1 MVHVGIDVSKER
13 LDVAVRPS
21 GERFTVGNDEPG
33 WSQLCKRLA
42 KLKPERIVLE
52 PTGGYELRVVQ
63 ALVTAKLPAV
73 VVNARQIRQFAQ
85 ALGRLAKTDSI
96 DAEVLAH
103 FGEAVKPEIRAVP
116 DETHRELEALVGRR
130 RQLVEM
136 RASEMKRK
144 QTAPAVVHG
153 SIDAVIEVLS
163 KQIDDID
170 DDLQRV
176 VRSVPGWRE
185 ADERNTSIPGVGRVL
200 STTMTAL
207 VPELGKLNRK
217 QIASL
222 VGVAPHNK
230 DSGKSEGKRVTW
242 GGRAPVRAVL
252 YMASLC
258 AIRFNPAIRAF
269 RDRRTE
275 STIPAPTVLLP
286 SRRAKRIPG
295 SIPTARCRRKVTR
308 ARSPG
313 CATSPGTS
321 RVPVTS
327 VVPKKNCGMYPVPKG
342 VCRPPSFAVST

>member
-269 RDRRTE
+269 RDRLIAKGKAPQLVVVACMRKLL
-275 STIPAPTVLLP
+275 TILNAMA
-286 SRRAKRIPG
+286 RDAKRWNPQL
-295 SIPTARCRRKVTR
+295 A
-308 ARSPG
+308 
-313 CATSPGTS
+313 
-321 RVPVTS
+321 PVGAH
-327 VVPKKNCGMYPVPKG
+327 K
-342 VCRPPSFAVST
+342 